1 MVEQPVEPRPAA
13 GKRAAGAPHLIS
25 VVIPAWNEAE
35 TVAELLSRIRAVL
48 EPRARAI
55 EILVVV
61 PSREDPTAA
70 VAEAGGARVLVQ
82 GSPGYGGALREG
94 LRAAAGDYVITMDAD
109 LSHPPETIA
118 DLMARRE
125 SAEVVVAS
133 RYVAG
138 GSAQM
143 PSGRALLSRIL
154 NTVFRRAL
162 SVPVRD
168 LSSGYRIYQRKVL
181 REVELQSENFD
192 VLEEILVQIYTLG
205 WNVVEIP
212 FDYRF
217 RIAGKS
223 HASVVGFAPHFL
235 RTLSRLWKM
244 RNTFASA
251 DYESRAYDSIVLPQ
265 RYWQRMRVKALTDM
279 AGDRSPRLDVGCGSS
294 RFIQGSPDSIGF
306 DLEMAKLRFLRK
318 TNRLLVRG
326 TCFRLPFADRS
337 FGCVVSS
344 QVIEHLPY
352 DRALFR
358 ELNRVLAVGGTL
370 VVGTP
375 DYGRIEWRITEWL
388 YKILLPNAYG
398 DDHATHYTRERL
410 ERELAETGFDVV
422 RYRYVFRGEL
432 IAQCAKRR
440 DAPDPE
446 PA

>member
-1 MVEQPVEPRPAA
+1 MVKQPVEPRPAA
-13 GKRAAGAPHLIS
+13 GKRAAGAPRLIS

-35 TVAELLSRIRAVL
+35 TMAELLSRIRAVL

-279 AGDRSPRLDVGCGSS
+279 AGDRRPRLDVGCGSS

-352 DRALFR
+352 DRVLFR

-398 DDHATHYTRERL
+398 DDHAPHYTRERL